1 MARKAV
7 DLAGKKFGR
16 LTAVERNGATKSGN
30 AVWRCRCDCGSESDV
45 ESSKLTSGKTKSCG
59 CLMKDEA
66 AKRMKTHGMSKT
78 PTWYS
83 WDAMVRRCTDESF
96 EPYKRYG
103 GRGIKVCESWMRFEN
118 FLADMG
124 ERPEGTTLDRRDN
137 DKGYEPDNCRWATFE
152 EQSNNRGDYNLKVE
166 RGGENITVAQLAEI
180 DGVSLS
186 EAYRRANKEKK

>member
-1 MARKAV
+1 MARKV
-7 DLAGKKFGR
+7 IDLTGKKFGR
-16 LTAVERNGATKSGN
+16 LMVVERNGATKSGN
-30 AVWRCRCDCGSESDV
+30 AVWLCKCDCGNESNV

-66 AKRMKTHGMSKT
+66 SKRMKTHGMSKT

-83 WDAMVRRCTDESF
+83 WNAMVRRCTDESF

-103 GRGIKVCESWMRFEN
+103 ARGIKVCDSWMKFEN

-137 DKGYEPDNCRWATFE
+137 DKGYEPGNCRWATSE
-152 EQSNNRGDYNLKVE
+152 EQSNNRGDYNVKVE
-166 RGGENITVAQLAEI
+166 RDGASVTVAQLAEI